1 MRDIKF
7 FVSVIESPHNQSVL
21 FTSWVYLGIQKFF
34 SFSFFLLPSQAK
46 RKEGQ
51 DANWILLQPSS
62 EKHSELNLP
71 GSFVPVL
78 IDGVQGVWDLPSK
91 LVLQRSF

>member
-21 FTSWVYLGIQKFF
+21 FTRWWYLCIQKFF
-34 SFSFFLLPSQAK
+34 SFSFFLLPSQVK

-51 DANWILLQPSS
+51 DAN
-62 EKHSELNLP
+62 
-71 GSFVPVL
+71 
-78 IDGVQGVWDLPSK
+78 
-91 LVLQRSF
+91 